1 MQTSVET
8 LLREKGSTVHCVS
21 ATATVL
27 DAVRRMNN
35 HKIGALLVEGD
46 DGVTEG
52 IITERDVMVR
62 VVAAQRDPATTRVRE
77 TMTSSLVVI
86 SPDTTVEGAMS
97 IMTEK
102 RCRHLP
108 VMNGHRL
115 LGLVSIGDLT
125 RWVLRDQK
133 HEIEDL
139 VHYVTG

>member
-1 MQTSVET
+1 MHGSVEI

-21 ATATVL
+21 AVATVL
-27 DAVRRMNN
+27 DAVRRMND
-35 HKIGALLVEGD
+35 HHVGALLVEGD
-46 DGVTEG
+46 DGVVEG

-62 VVAAQRDPATTRVRE
+62 VVAAQRDPASTRVKDA
-77 TMTSSLVVI
+77 MTSSLVVI
-86 SPDTTVEGAMS
+86 PPDTTVEGAMS

-115 LGLVSIGDLT
+115 EGMISIGDLT
-125 RWVLRDQK
+125 RWVIRDQQ

-139 VHYVTG
+139 VHYVTS